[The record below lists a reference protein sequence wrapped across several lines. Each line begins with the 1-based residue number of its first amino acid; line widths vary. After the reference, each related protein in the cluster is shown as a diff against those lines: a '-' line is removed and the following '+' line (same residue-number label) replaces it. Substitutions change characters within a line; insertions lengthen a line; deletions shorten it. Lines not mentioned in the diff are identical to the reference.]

1 MPAAAEDQDGGDDQQ
16 DQRRPGDRRGAQARD
31 QQAADQAAVRYETF
45 TLPGDEE
52 QSMAI
57 YHADPG
63 SPSEE
68 ALRLLANWG
77 AKELPRWSAAA

>member
-1 MPAAAEDQDGGDDQQ
+1 MRINNPIAGELT
-16 DQRRPGDRRGAQARD
+16 
-31 QQAADQAAVRYETF
+31 VRYETF

-57 YHADPG
+57 YHADPR

-68 ALRLLANWG
+68 ALRSLANWG
-77 AKELPRWSAAA
+77 AKEFPRWSAAA